1 MNVEVIET
9 AELGDRSYV
18 VSDESAAVVIDPQ
31 RDLDRVDRVL
41 ERLGKPVRHVL
52 ETHVHN
58 DYVTGGYELARR
70 LGAAY
75 GVNGEEKVSF
85 ERNPL
90 RPDDVITAGG
100 LRIRAVP
107 TPGHTDTHL
116 AYLVVDDR
124 DEAPAVFT
132 GGSLLFGAIGRTDLV
147 AQDRTDDLSRAQY
160 RSVRRLGE
168 LPRAASVYPTHGFGS
183 FCSGGGQTGADKSTI
198 GEEVDNNRVFAVD
211 DEDAFVTEFIGS
223 LGAYPAYYAYM
234 APINRTG
241 PRAADL
247 RHPLPALTGA
257 EVSARLAAGQ
267 TVIDLR
273 ERAEFARGHVAG
285 ALNINVDR
293 QLATYVG
300 WLVPFGAAVTLIA
313 DAAEQLA
320 DARRQLA
327 RIGYDDLAGYLGPV
341 SEAGPP
347 SSYER
352 VTFANLADGVPA
364 EDVVLDVR
372 RVEEYREA
380 RIPGS
385 VNVPI
390 HELRGT
396 LGTLPH
402 KRLWVHC
409 MSGFRAAMASS
420 ILQTAGFDVV
430 HVDDDFENAVTLGL
444 SSSG

>member
-31 RDLDRVDRVL
+31 RDLDRVERVL
-41 ERLGKPVRHVL
+41 ERVGKPVRHVL

-124 DEAPAVFT
+124 GEAPAVFT

-211 DEDAFVTEFIGS
+211 DEDAFVAEFIGS

-241 PRAADL
+241 PGAADL

-285 ALNINVDR
+285 ALNINLDR

-313 DAAEQLA
+313 DSTEQLA

-347 SSYER
+347 FSYER

-390 HELRGT
+390 HELRGA

-444 SSSG
+444 SRSG